1 MKPNKLSSVNKNN
14 KCFTL
19 RLLLGFRV
27 VRVYYLVVVVCY
39 RLVYTVHCAC
49 LWAWLGSYCS
59 GPVIRK
65 HLSFRIMLP
74 FRVALPSLYPPSFR
88 RNDFFILYIYRICL
102 SISRSSSTICACALR
117 GVQLIYRMWYIIA
130 DCGSKYNTWSI
141 PSASRRRSRRW
152 RVSVRATRQVS
163 S

>member
-1 MKPNKLSSVNKNN
+1 MHSCECIKKAARECSN
-14 KCFTL
+14 KCTCNVSF
-19 RLLLGFRV
+19 GP
-27 VRVYYLVVVVCY
+27 VC
-39 RLVYTVHCAC
+39 
-49 LWAWLGSYCS
+49 LGSECE
-59 GPVIRK
+59 
-65 HLSFRIMLP
+65 LSADVNVTNGAANVSISKVFRQGSCCCTYLSTMLQYGIASIISHWK
-74 FRVALPSLYPPSFR
+74 RTV
-88 RNDFFILYIYRICL
+88 YRICL

-117 GVQLIYRMWYIIA
+117 GVRLIYRMWYIIA